1 MILFKTRVQHFLTL
15 YFHEDT
21 KYSANL
27 PPDNFKRKNFAI
39 TRINKSKNQNQVY
52 ITSNSHEQ
60 EALLRKYLVIRRF

>member
-27 PPDNFKRKNFAI
+27 PPDNSKRKNFAI
-39 TRINKSKNQNQVY
+39 TRINKSKNQNQIY
-52 ITSNSHEQ
+52 IYIH
-60 EALLRKYLVIRRF
+60 I